1 MTGPERPRETLARLL
16 KGSRAGRRYALRLG
30 ASMAVYGVTF
40 LAADPFHAA
49 YGAPAVRWTLALLLA
64 LSTLGAV
71 WAIARY
77 LVEEDDEY
85 LRARQARAVLGAT
98 GLTLAVYTLWGY
110 LAYFGLAGEL
120 PAYDIFPVFSAC
132 WLASSAVQRVL
143 GR

>member
-1 MTGPERPRETLARLL
+1 MFKGRPVERRYIVRLL
-16 KGSRAGRRYALRLG
+16 G
-30 ASMAVYGVTF
+30 SMAVYGAVF
-40 LAADPFHAA
+40 LSAKPFQTAYAAPT
-49 YGAPAVRWTLALLLA
+49 VRWTLALVLA

-85 LRARQARAVLGAT
+85 LRMRQAQAVLAAT

-110 LAYFGLAGEL
+110 LAAFGLAREL

-132 WLASSAVQRVL
+132 WLAAVGGRRVL

>member
-1 MTGPERPRETLARLL
+1 MLKGRPVERRYVVRLL
-16 KGSRAGRRYALRLG
+16 SFMALYG
-30 ASMAVYGVTF
+30 AVF
-40 LAADPFHAA
+40 LSTKPFQTVHAA
-49 YGAPAVRWTLALLLA
+49 AAVRWTLALLLA

-85 LRARQARAVLGAT
+85 LRMRQAQAVLGAT

-110 LAYFGLAGEL
+110 LAVFGLARGL
-120 PAYDIFPVFSAC
+120 PAYEIFPVFSAC
-132 WLASSAVQRVL
+132 WLLTTAARRVL

>member
-1 MTGPERPRETLARLL
+1 MFKGRSVERRYVVRLL
-16 KGSRAGRRYALRLG
+16 G
-30 ASMAVYGVTF
+30 SMAVYGAVFLSARPFETTF
-40 LAADPFHAA
+40 T
-49 YGAPAVRWTLALLLA
+49 APAVRWALALVLA

-77 LVEEDDEY
+77 LIEEDDEY
-85 LRARQARAVLGAT
+85 LRLRQVQAVLGAT

-110 LAYFGLAGEL
+110 LAVFRLAGEL

-132 WLASSAVQRVL
+132 WLLTVGAGRAL

>member
-1 MTGPERPRETLARLL
+1 MFKGRAVERRYVARLL
-16 KGSRAGRRYALRLG
+16 G
-30 ASMAVYGVTF
+30 SMAVYGAVF
-40 LAADPFHAA
+40 LSTKPFQTVHSDPL
-49 YGAPAVRWTLALLLA
+49 VRWALALVLA

-71 WAIARY
+71 GAVALY

-85 LRARQARAVLGAT
+85 LRARQVQAVLGAT

-110 LAYFGLAGEL
+110 LALFGLARDL

-132 WLASSAVQRVL
+132 WLAALGVRRAL